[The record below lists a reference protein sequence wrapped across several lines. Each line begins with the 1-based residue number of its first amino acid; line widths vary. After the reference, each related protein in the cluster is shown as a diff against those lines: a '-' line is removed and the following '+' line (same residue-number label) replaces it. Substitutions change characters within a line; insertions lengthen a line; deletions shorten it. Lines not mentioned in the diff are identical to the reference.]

1 MRPSTL
7 TGAGALAVVL
17 LAQVSTAFIPGHA
30 AVRTLFASRPQQQQ
44 HASRVVLSM
53 AEAIEIAMPA
63 LSSTMTEGKIVE
75 WTAKVGDKIKAG
87 QTIMVVESDKADMD
101 VEAFEEGFLAKI
113 VFGDGASAP
122 VGATVALLA
131 KTKDEVAA
139 VAAMTPGAAPS
150 ATAPAAPAAPAP
162 AAAAPAGGAGGL
174 GVPTNEISMPAL
186 SSTMTEGKIVEWTV
200 KVGDK
205 VKSGQT
211 IMVVESDK
219 ADMDVEA
226 FESGYVAAILAKAGE
241 ATPVGAPCALLVDNE
256 ADIEKVK
263 AALAGGA
270 SVGAAAAAPAAAPAA
285 AAAAAAAAPAGPE
298 KPTFDFSEVAM
309 PALSSTMTSGKIV
322 AWTAKVGDSIKSGQ
336 TVMVVESDKA
346 DMDVESFEG
355 GFLASILTGEG
366 QTANVGSPVALLAAK
381 KEDVPALQAYGQA
394 LKASLSGAPAPVAA
408 APAAAAPAA
417 APAAAA
423 PAATTV
429 ASTPGER
436 VVASGY
442 AKKLASEAGVDLTA
456 VSGTGLGGR
465 VVSANVVAAAGG
477 KAAPKPLGYQSPA
490 GAATPLGRKLAE
502 EAGLDLKM
510 MKGTGEFGRV
520 TADDVLIATGK
531 KSPIKKKAA
540 AAAGGKPAKA
550 PKPAPGP
557 MPTGVKPMDGMMKA
571 VAKNMEKTLDVPI
584 FRVSRLITTDKFDK
598 LYAEVKGQG
607 VSVSALLAKAV
618 AMTLAR
624 YPILNAAYDPSGAI
638 KYNADINV
646 AMAVALDGGLIT
658 PTLKNADKMDLVSL
672 GAKWRELVK
681 KAQEKR
687 LTPDEYTTG
696 TFTISNLGMY
706 GVSAFD
712 AILPPGQGSILAI
725 GGSLPTVVVRKDGSF
740 AVQKQMTVTITCDH
754 RHIYGADAAE
764 FLRDLAELM
773 EEDVESLLD

>member
-1 MRPSTL
+1 M
-7 TGAGALAVVL
+7 
-17 LAQVSTAFIPGHA
+17 
-30 AVRTLFASRPQQQQ
+30 AVRTLFQPLKQ
-44 HASRVVLSM
+44 HQASRVVLSM

-131 KTKDEVAA
+131 KSKEEIPA
-139 VAAMTPGAAPS
+139 VQAMTPGASP
-150 ATAPAAPAAPAP
+150 ATAPAAAPAP
-162 AAAAPAGGAGGL
+162 ESSAPAGGGASL
-174 GVPTNEISMPAL
+174 GVPTNEIAMPAL
-186 SSTMTEGKIVEWTV
+186 SSTMTEGKIVEWTA

-205 VKSGQT
+205 IKAGQT

-256 ADIEKVK
+256 ADVEKVK
-263 AALAGGA
+263 AALASGA
-270 SVGAAAAAPAAAPAA
+270 SVGGGASAAPASPPPEAAAPPAA
-285 AAAAAAAAPAGPE
+285 ANAPS
-298 KPTFDFSEVAM
+298 KPTFDFAEVAM

-322 AWTAKVGDSIKSGQ
+322 AWTAKVGDSVKAGQ

-346 DMDVESFEG
+346 DMDVEAFEG
-355 GFLASILTGEG
+355 GVLASILTGEG
-366 QTANVGSPVALLAAK
+366 DSAKVGDPVALLAAK

-394 LKASLSGAPAPVAA
+394 LKASLSGAPAP
-408 APAAAAPAA
+408 APADSAAAAPA
-417 APAAAA
+417 PAAST
-423 PAATTV
+423 PVAATA
-429 ASTPGER
+429 ASPPGER

-442 AKKLASEAGVDLTA
+442 AKKLASEAGVDLRS
-456 VSGTGLGGR
+456 VPGTGLGGR
-465 VVSANVVAAAGG
+465 VVGANVIAAAAG
-477 KAAPKPLGYQSPA
+477 KPMAKPLGYRSPP
-490 GAATPLGRKLAE
+490 GSATPLAKRLAA
-502 EAGLDLKM
+502 EAGLDLKSL
-510 MKGTGEFGRV
+510 KGTGEFGRV

-531 KSPIKKKAA
+531 KSPVKKQ
-540 AAAGGKPAKA
+540 AAGGRTGPVKA

-557 MPTGVKPMDGMMKA
+557 MPTGTKPMDGMMKA

-598 LYAEVKGQG
+598 MYAEVKGQG

-618 AMTLAR
+618 AKTLER
-624 YPILNAAYDPSGAI
+624 HPILNAAYDPAGAI
-638 KYNADINV
+638 KYNPDINI

-658 PTLKNADKMDLVSL
+658 PTLRNANAMDLVSL
-672 GAKWRELVK
+672 GGKWRELVK

-687 LTPDEYTTG
+687 LAPDEYTTG

-725 GGSLPTVVVRKDGSF
+725 GGSIPTVVVRKDGSF

>member
-1 MRPSTL
+1 MRPLTL

-17 LAQVSTAFIPGHA
+17 LAQASTAFIPRHA
-30 AVRTLFASRPQQQQ
+30 AVRNLFASRPQQQQ

-53 AEAIEIAMPA
+53 VEAIEIAMPA

-75 WTAKVGDKIKAG
+75 WTAKVGDKINAG

-150 ATAPAAPAAPAP
+150 AAAPAAPTAP
-162 AAAAPAGGAGGL
+162 APAVTAPAGGAGGL

-256 ADIEKVK
+256 ADIETVK

-270 SVGAAAAAPAAAPAA
+270 SVGAAAPVAATAAAAPVAA
-285 AAAAAAAAPAGPE
+285 AAVPAGPE
-298 KPTFDFSEVAM
+298 KPAFDFSEVSM

-366 QTANVGSPVALLAAK
+366 QTANVGAPVALLAAK

-394 LKASLSGAPAPVAA
+394 LKASLSGAPTPVAA
-408 APAAAAPAA
+408 APAPAAAAPA
-417 APAAAA
+417 PAAAT
-423 PAATTV
+423 AATTV
-429 ASTPGER
+429 ATTPGER

-465 VVSANVVAAAGG
+465 VVSANVIAAAGG

-502 EAGLDLKM
+502 EAGLDLKT

-557 MPTGVKPMDGMMKA
+557 MPTGIKPMDGMMKA

-618 AMTLAR
+618 AITLAR

>member
-1 MRPSTL
+1 
-7 TGAGALAVVL
+7 LAVVL
-17 LAQVSTAFIPGHA
+17 LAQASTAFIPGRA

-131 KTKDEVAA
+131 KTKEEIPA
-139 VAAMTPGAAPS
+139 VAAMTPGAAP
-150 ATAPAAPAAPAP
+150 AAAAPAAP
-162 AAAAPAGGAGGL
+162 AAAAPAPVAGGGGAGL

-205 VKSGQT
+205 VKAGQT

-270 SVGAAAAAPAAAPAA
+270 SLGGAAAAASAAAPAA
-285 AAAAAAAAPAGPE
+285 AAAAPAAAAPAGPA
-298 KPTFDFSEVAM
+298 KPAFEFSEVAM

-366 QTANVGSPVALLAAK
+366 QTANVGAPVALLAAK

-394 LKASLSGAPAPVAA
+394 LKASLSGAPAPAAA
-408 APAAAAPAA
+408 APAAAAA
-417 APAAAA
+417 APAAA
-423 PAATTV
+423 TTV
-429 ASTPGER
+429 AVAPGER

-442 AKKLASEAGVDLTA
+442 AKKLASEAGVDLRS

-465 VVSANVVAAAGG
+465 VVSANVIAAAGG

-490 GAATPLGRKLAE
+490 GAATPLGKRLAE
-502 EAGLDLKM
+502 EAGLDLKTI
-510 MKGTGEFGRV
+510 KGTGEFGRV

-540 AAAGGKPAKA
+540 APAAGGKVKA
-550 PKPAPGP
+550 AKPAPGP

-618 AMTLAR
+618 AMTLER

-638 KYNADINV
+638 KYNGDINV

-658 PTLKNADKMDLVSL
+658 PTLKNANKMDLFSL

-681 KAQEKR
+681 KAQEKK

-773 EEDVESLLD
+773 EDDVESLLD